1 MLDVSTHKNVENV
14 IRYFLLYLP
23 PRGAESIL
31 DVGGGCTAPY
41 KGVLQT
47 RCEEYRNLD
56 IRSGPGVD
64 YVQDIVEGTDFEDKQ
79 WDWTWCSETLE
90 HIPQKYMKTFVDE
103 VCRISKNVVWTFPLP
118 HSEPFPLD
126 PGHSEAIV
134 DMESYSKDFHVFDKT
149 TKSGRGI
156 WIFARKDR
164 KVEVTNKGIIQ
175 EGYSADNLSFDV
187 VNNKKRLKANPVTVN
202 KFFSFD

>member
-1 MLDVSTHKNVENV
+1 
-14 IRYFLLYLP
+14 
-23 PRGAESIL
+23 
-31 DVGGGCTAPY
+31 
-41 KGVLQT
+41 
-47 RCEEYRNLD
+47 
-56 IRSGPGVD
+56 
-64 YVQDIVEGTDFEDKQ
+64 
-79 WDWTWCSETLE
+79 
-90 HIPQKYMKTFVDE
+90 MKTFVDE

-126 PGHSEAIV
+126 PGHSEVIV